1 MSDQAPPRSPFE
13 ALYGELFD
21 SLSRFDAMMQQSPF
35 GSGHWWR
42 PSAWFRPL
50 SPIEGAQQQPQ
61 GSGGQFPALGT
72 QPSTSRGEMT
82 PWSGGGMMPWGA
94 GGSQGGS
101 SWFQQSSCIPRLDL
115 RDAGDKLVLHADL
128 PGLDKKDVKVEAHDG
143 RLSIQAQRSSQNERS
158 DTNFFMQER
167 CSTSFYRSFTLPPG
181 TQQDGIKA
189 TYNNGVLEVNIPKAP
204 SEAAA
209 GPRPI
214 NIE

>member
-1 MSDQAPPRSPFE
+1 MTEQPHPRSPFE

-35 GSGHWWR
+35 GSAHWWR

-50 SPIEGAQQQPQ
+50 SPIEGSPQQPQ
-61 GSGGQFPALGT
+61 ALGSHCPALS
-72 QPSTSRGEMT
+72 QPSNNRGEMT
-82 PWSGGGMMPWGA
+82 SWTGGGMMPWGV
-94 GGSQGGS
+94 GGTQGGS

-158 DTNFFMQER
+158 DSNFFMQER
-167 CSTSFYRSFTLPPG
+167 CSSSFYRSFTLPPG

-189 TYNNGVLEVNIPKAP
+189 SYNNGVLEVNIPKAP
-204 SEAAA
+204 SAAAA
-209 GPRPI
+209 GPKPI